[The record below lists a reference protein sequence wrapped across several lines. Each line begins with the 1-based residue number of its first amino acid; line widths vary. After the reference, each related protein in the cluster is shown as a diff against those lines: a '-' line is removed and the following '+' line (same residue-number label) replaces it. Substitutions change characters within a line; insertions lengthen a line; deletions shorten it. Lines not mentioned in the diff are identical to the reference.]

1 MMRSKFYFFVV
12 LLCTSSF
19 SFAQLTLRIEITAT
33 PAAHNTEDIFVAG
46 NFNNWNAGDTNY
58 ILRKENDKLVLDI
71 KDLPLGTYQ
80 FKFTRGSWSTVE
92 ATEKGATTENKVL
105 RLFSNVVVQYTID
118 GWADDFSIPKK
129 NTVSKNVKLID
140 TAFFMPQLN
149 TSRRI
154 WIYLPPGY
162 KDSKKHYPV
171 MYLQDGQNLFDE
183 MTSAF
188 GQEWGVDECLDSL
201 IAKGKPACIVVG
213 IDNGQATRMSE
224 YNPYE
229 FTWKDSTQSQIIL
242 PKGDAYLR
250 FLMSTLKPFID
261 KKYRTLSSKENTVI
275 AGSSMGGLISYY
287 AALKYPEVFGKAGVF
302 SPAFWTAPSI
312 KMLTDSVSKKINGK
326 FFFYMGGLEGSRY
339 IMDMNEVAEK
349 LGIHSNAMIY
359 LVTDAE
365 GSHNEKAWRKW
376 FAEFYKWIMAD
387 GYNNVIKVEE

>member
-250 FLMSTLKPFID
+250 FLISTLKPFID

-387 GYNNVIKVEE
+387 GYNSVIKVEE

>member
-19 SFAQLTLRIEITAT
+19 SFAQLTLRIEITAI

-250 FLMSTLKPFID
+250 FLISTLKPFID

-349 LGIHSNAMIY
+349 LGVHSNAMIY

-387 GYNNVIKVEE
+387 GYNSVIKVEE

>member
-1 MMRSKFYFFVV
+1 MRSKFYFLVV

-19 SFAQLTLRIEITAT
+19 SFAQLTLRIEITAI

-250 FLMSTLKPFID
+250 FLISTLKPFID

-349 LGIHSNAMIY
+349 LGVHSNAMIY

-387 GYNNVIKVEE
+387 GYNSVIKVEE

>member
-1 MMRSKFYFFVV
+1 M
-12 LLCTSSF
+12 
-19 SFAQLTLRIEITAT
+19 
-33 PAAHNTEDIFVAG
+33 AG

-105 RLFSNVVVQYTID
+105 RLFSNVVVQYTVD

-250 FLMSTLKPFID
+250 FLISTLKPFID

-387 GYNNVIKVEE
+387 GYNSVIKVEE